1 MIDDVERARGSSSER
16 DSRTNLSYGGVDNTN
31 SSIQVGT
38 DTDAGGSWKLG
49 AAFSYTDG
57 SSDLTGGSA
66 ESDAYGLALYGT
78 YLKENGAFVDL
89 IAKMSRLESD
99 FTIREMT
106 GSIDNNAWSVSVE
119 AGHRFA
125 FADRAFVEPQ
135 LALTYGRV
143 SGDDFVTGNGVR
155 VQQDDFTSLVGRAG
169 ARAGFFLP
177 EKKGTLYARFSVLND
192 FEGELDTLASAGNAR
207 KTVHDD
213 IGGTWVEYGVG
224 ANFNFTPSTYGY
236 VDFERTS
243 GGEVSE
249 DWRWNAGI
257 RYVF

>member
-1 MIDDVERARGSSSER
+1 M
-16 DSRTNLSYGGVDNTN
+16 
-31 SSIQVGT
+31 
-38 DTDAGGSWKLG
+38 
-49 AAFSYTDG
+49 
-57 SSDLTGGSA
+57 
-66 ESDAYGLALYGT
+66 ALYGT

-192 FEGELDTLASAGNAR
+192 FEGELDTLVSAGNAR

-243 GGEVSE
+243 GG
-249 DWRWNAGI
+249 AK
-257 RYVF
+257 